1 MTSAATARSLV
12 AKHGAGEGPAVT
24 RSTFGPITLS
34 RTTRHAWL
42 LIVGVALAAPAW
54 TAADQE
60 AHQAAI
66 TFDDFPGGE
75 ALACQVAI
83 CRRIANALKAQG
95 IPAVAFVNEGQLY
108 RKGEVDSR
116 IGILRDWLDAGLE
129 LGNHTFSHVGIDSV
143 SLPQYEEDVI
153 RGETVTR
160 MLMAEKGRLLRYFRH
175 TQLRTGP
182 TTEYREGLGTFLRNR
197 GYTVAP
203 VTVDTQDYMFAAV
216 YADAKHRGDVALQG
230 RVLDEYR
237 AYVQENFSFHE
248 RLAVEVLGREVRH
261 VVLLHVNHLNADLI
275 DELLATLKKRN
286 YSFMSLEEAL
296 QDPAYARPEPTT
308 RKGWSWIQRWI
319 LAEGGEARPEPREPP
334 WVTDAVGALTARRRS
349 DR

>member
-1 MTSAATARSLV
+1 VFDGQL
-12 AKHGAGEGPAVT
+12 KGEGRPEKEDPVSHRFA
-24 RSTFGPITLS
+24 RK
-34 RTTRHAWL
+34 AWQL
-42 LIVGVALAAPAW
+42 VVGVALAAPSWAG
-54 TAADQE
+54 AGQE

-75 ALACQVAI
+75 VLACQVAI
-83 CRRIANALKAQG
+83 CSRLANALKAQG
-95 IPAVAFVNEGQLY
+95 IPAVAFVNEGTLY

-116 IGILRDWLDAGLE
+116 IGILRDWLDAGLD

-160 MLMAEKGRLLRYFRH
+160 MLMAEKGRPLRYFRH

-216 YADAKHRGDVALQG
+216 YADAKHRRDVVLQG
-230 RVLDEYR
+230 RVLDAYR
-237 AYVQENFSFHE
+237 AYVLENFSFHE
-248 RLAVEVLGREVRH
+248 RLAVEVLGREVGH

-275 DELLATLKKRN
+275 DELLAMLKKRN
-286 YSFMSLEEAL
+286 YSFMSLQEAL
-296 QDPAYARPEPTT
+296 LDPAYARPEPTT

-319 LAEGGEARPEPREPP
+319 LADGGEARPEPREPP
-334 WVTDAVGALTARRRS
+334 WVTEAVKDLKAARR
-349 DR
+349 